1 VGLVAGV
8 LETTGGRGVDLVL
21 DCIGAR
27 YLQGH
32 LSLLAPEGRLVVIG
46 LMGGASA
53 EIDLSR
59 LLSRRLSIIGSTL
72 RSRTVAFKGTVIAG
86 LRERF
91 AAQIDSG
98 SIRPVVDRSL
108 PLERVA
114 EAHRLLAA
122 GGVFGKLVLTVSPV
136 SQG

>member
-1 VGLVAGV
+1 
-8 LETTGGRGVDLVL
+8 
-21 DCIGAR
+21 
-27 YLQGH
+27 
-32 LSLLAPEGRLVVIG
+32 
-46 LMGGASA
+46 MGGASS

-72 RSRTVAFKGTVIAG
+72 RSRSVAFKGRTILA

-91 AAQIDSG
+91 AAQIDSA

-122 GGVFGKLVLTVSPV
+122 GEIFGKLVLTVSPV
-136 SQG
+136 SPG